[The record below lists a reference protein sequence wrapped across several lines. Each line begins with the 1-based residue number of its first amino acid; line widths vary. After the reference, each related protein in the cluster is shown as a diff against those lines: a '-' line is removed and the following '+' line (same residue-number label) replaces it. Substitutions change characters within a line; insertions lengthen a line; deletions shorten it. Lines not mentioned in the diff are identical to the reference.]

1 MFYVYYSESGDLLS
15 VTNENKSDDPHLV
28 IDKDLYVDFVSGK
41 CNLVD
46 YYVLLSP
53 EAPPKFLRKDETE
66 NFDVDKSI
74 HEIKRLDK
82 ITGYDPLSFYI
93 FQDKKKES

>member
-1 MFYVYYSESGDLLS
+1 MLS

-46 YYVLLSP
+46 YYVLLIP
-53 EAPPKFLRKDETE
+53 ESPPKFLRKDETE

-74 HEIKRLDK
+74 HEIKRLEK
-82 ITGYDPLSFYI
+82 IQNMILCRFIFFKIKRKKNGKEKLI
-93 FQDKKKES
+93 FQD